1 MIYYTTNRIYDEI
14 ERMNLLS
21 REHDEFL
28 KGMRTIITVS
38 VLIE

>member
-1 MIYYTTNRIYDEI
+1 MIYHTTNGIYDET

-21 REHDEFL
+21 REHDESL
-28 KGMRTIITVS
+28 NGMRTIITVS